1 MKTLLKAL
9 IDVFNFFHR
18 FFTSLS
24 NEFSFGLNDK
34 ELHFY
39 VIGFIFLIAY
49 IVIHPIFVKLS
60 KVSVKLISFI
70 YVFTLCLVVSIA
82 IEVAQ
87 FQSRS
92 GNMDI
97 ADVAW
102 SMFGFLAMFSAL
114 EVIKFVL
121 KSISKLIKE
130 TFEERNKKRNYQSNN

>member
-9 IDVFNFFHR
+9 IEIFNFFHR
-18 FFTSLS
+18 LFTSLS
-24 NEFSFGLNDK
+24 NELSFGLNDK
-34 ELHFY
+34 ALHFY

-49 IVIHPIFVKLS
+49 IIIHPIFVKLS

-102 SMFGFLAMFSAL
+102 SMFGFLAMFSIL
-114 EVIKFVL
+114 EVLKFVFKFIYNL
-121 KSISKLIKE
+121 INNAFAEKSTKQ
-130 TFEERNKKRNYQSNN
+130 NYQSKI